1 MAEPNAPAET
11 AAAIE
16 PRFPAAAVPS
26 IKSVRLSPGEAVQL
40 VNISRTGVLVEGR
53 TRFVPGTRVTVIFDG
68 GFTPAQV
75 KGRIVRCQVSSI
87 HDGSL
92 RYQSGIQFD
101 KKLEAHPGDLKEA
114 LPDGVSGA
122 PPAAAAAPEA
132 AAAPAAKAAAGK
144 QAAAGKAAAPPPPP
158 VLVNR
163 W

>member
-1 MAEPNAPAET
+1 MAADPNAPLET
-11 AAAIE
+11 TGVIE

-26 IKSVRLSPGEAVQL
+26 IKSVKLSPGEQVQL

-53 TRFVPGTRVTVIFDG
+53 TRFVPGTRVTVVFDG
-68 GFTPAQV
+68 GFTPAQI

-101 KKLEAHPGDLKEA
+101 KKLETHPGDLKEA
-114 LPDGVSGA
+114 LPEPTLGA
-122 PPAAAAAPEA
+122 PAAAAAAETPAPA
-132 AAAPAAKAAAGK
+132 AAAAK
-144 QAAAGKAAAPPPPP
+144 QASASKQPAPQ
-158 VLVNR
+158 LVNR